1 MKTHSMLLISL
12 LATLPAFAAD
22 APRSSPPKP
31 TATPPTTAPIPM
43 PKAVLSGPQ
52 VTGLFQVLK
61 ADGTTVIR
69 QVVVSPGSSAIGEIN
84 VATGDALVA
93 SKGKCAFNVRYSELS
108 QIAATGTTNRLYDND
123 TLVVQNT
130 KIDLAANQWVTVR
143 TQPYLVAG
151 RNNVKLVINAESATP
166 SIGWVRINVSGTCG
180 AEAAPP
186 VTPPATPKPPVEKPP
201 ATPPAIVKYGPGS
214 AEWNTLNTAW
224 GYSNYATTQ
233 LRTRSYARY
242 ADLVTL
248 NANLTTVVN
257 ARTVEKPGYEALMAR
272 WHSFTTDAAFVAAMA
287 TVVPGTPGQK

>member
-22 APRSSPPKP
+22 APKSSPVK
-31 TATPPTTAPIPM
+31 PPTTAPIPM

-61 ADGTTVIR
+61 VDGATVI
-69 QVVVSPGSSAIGEIN
+69 QQAVVSPGSMAIGEIN
-84 VATGDALVA
+84 VATADALVA
-93 SKGKCAFNVRYSELS
+93 SQGKCAFNVRYNELS

-123 TLVVQNT
+123 TLVAQNT
-130 KIDLAANQWVTVR
+130 KIDLAANQLVTIR

-166 SIGWVRINVSGTCG
+166 SIGWVRVNVSGTCG

-186 VTPPATPKPPVEKPP
+186 VTTKPPVVKPP
-201 ATPPAIVKYGPGS
+201 LTPPVVVRYGPGS
-214 AEWNTLNTAW
+214 AEWNNLYNAW

-233 LRTRSYARY
+233 LRAKGYARY

-257 ARTVEKPGYEALMAR
+257 AKAVEKPSYESLMAR
-272 WHSFTTDAAFVAAMA
+272 WNSFTSDAEFKAAMA
-287 TVVPGTPGQK
+287 TVVPGTPGKK

>member
-22 APRSSPPKP
+22 APRSTPVKPPP
-31 TATPPTTAPIPM
+31 NAPITAPIPM

-61 ADGTTVIR
+61 ADGTTVI
-69 QVVVSPGSSAIGEIN
+69 QQAVVSPGSAAIGEIN
-84 VATGDALVA
+84 VGTVDALVA
-93 SKGKCAFNVRYSELS
+93 SKGRCAFNVRYNELS

-123 TLVVQNT
+123 ALVAQNT
-130 KIDLAANQWVTVR
+130 KIDLAANQLVTIR

-151 RNNVKLVINAESATP
+151 RNNVKLVVNAESATP
-166 SIGWVRINVSGTCG
+166 SIGWVRVNVSGTCG

-186 VTPPATPKPPVEKPP
+186 VTTKPPVEKPP
-201 ATPPAIVKYGPGS
+201 VTPPAVVKYGPGS
-214 AEWNTLNTAW
+214 AEWNKLYNAW

-233 LRTRSYARY
+233 LRAKGYARY

-257 ARTVEKPGYEALMAR
+257 ARTVEKPGYGALMAR
-272 WHSFTTDAAFVAAMA
+272 WNSFASDAAFKAAMA
-287 TVVPGTPGQK
+287 TVVTGTPGQK